1 MSFFKRVTTRPPPF
15 YTARDKESGI
25 KNAVIM
31 GRKTWDS
38 IPPKFRPLR
47 DRINVVVSRSKT
59 VQDLLGHPNSE
70 DVLVT
75 PSLTEAVSALEK
87 LQSDGKVEVG
97 KTFII
102 GGSEIYRAALEESLS
117 SPGLRLRIIKTQVR
131 RRDGGEIECD
141 TFFPATPGQTGDRIS
156 ETELRRVAAQE
167 VEEWVGEELPQRGKG
182 KIVKNG
188 DAAEDLGNWLEEGEM
203 QIRVV
208 GEETKKK

>member
-1 MSFFKRVTTRPPPF
+1 M
-15 YTARDKESGI
+15 

-47 DRINVVVSRSKT
+47 DRINVVVSQSKT
-59 VQDLLGHPNSE
+59 AQDLLGHSSSG
-70 DVLVT
+70 DVVVT
-75 PSLTEAVSALEK
+75 PSLVDALSALEK

-102 GGSEIYRAALEESLS
+102 GGSEIYRAAIEESLT
-117 SPGLRLRIIKTQVR
+117 SPGLPLRIIKTQVR

-141 TFFPATPGQTGDRIS
+141 TFFPATSGQTANRNSD
-156 ETELRRVAAQE
+156 TESRPVTAQE
-167 VEEWVGEELPQRGKG
+167 VEEWVGEELPQRGNG
-182 KIVKNG
+182 TIVKNG
-188 DAAEDLGNWLEEGEM
+188 DAAEDLGDWLEEGEM

-208 GEETKKK
+208 GEEIKN